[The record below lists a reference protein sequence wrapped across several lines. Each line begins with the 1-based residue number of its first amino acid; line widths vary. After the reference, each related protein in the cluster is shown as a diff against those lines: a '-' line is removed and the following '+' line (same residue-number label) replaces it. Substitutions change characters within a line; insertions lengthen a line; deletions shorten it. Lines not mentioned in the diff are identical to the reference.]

1 MLLKKIYVGDRLDRD
16 CSLNKKFVGKKHL
29 MEMKLN
35 IKVLPFSAEHKMA
48 RKFAQN
54 LIIWLFQYYI
64 QKTVK
69 FLEFGLKKFLRNT

>member
-1 MLLKKIYVGDRLDRD
+1 
-16 CSLNKKFVGKKHL
+16 
-29 MEMKLN
+29 MKLN

-64 QKTVK
+64 QKTAK
-69 FLEFGLKKFLRNT
+69 FLEFGLKQERRYSDPKACNV